1 MWLPIS
7 CFFANDYPTNIL
19 KFLIHESLSHKF
31 FWTSNLSSPGII
43 ACIFFVEKIKF
54 HAFLKGYLTKLFRFV
69 NSQKYIQQILWIF
82 RFAKVSFAKF
92 YPMKVFFG
100 GLLTGEFIHFT
111 VNYSDGLF
119 LKMLFSRFRKQ
130 ENLTWRNFILN
141 IFSQTLRSFTNSP
154 SSEVSIFLVW
164 KSEATI

>member
-1 MWLPIS
+1 MIFTIS
-7 CFFANDYPTNIL
+7 CFFANPANFSNIL
-19 KFLIHESLSHKF
+19 SRESLSREF
-31 FWTSNLSSPGII
+31 FWIVDLSSPSLIS
-43 ACIFFVEKIKF
+43 CIFL
-54 HAFLKGYLTKLFRFV
+54 LKRRNFEHSWKLIYFFRFV
-69 NSQKYIQQILWIF
+69 NLRKYVQHVSWIF